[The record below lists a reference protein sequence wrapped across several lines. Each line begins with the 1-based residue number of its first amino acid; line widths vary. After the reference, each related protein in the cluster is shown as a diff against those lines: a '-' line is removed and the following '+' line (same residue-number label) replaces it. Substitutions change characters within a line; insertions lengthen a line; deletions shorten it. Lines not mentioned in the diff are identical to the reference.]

1 MTTNR
6 KPRRTFKESFK
17 KQMVELHKSGKPR
30 KDILREYDLTPSTF
44 DKWVKQYN
52 QSGSFKEKDN
62 LTPEEKELRELRKLN
77 KELMMENDILKQ
89 AALIFGRK
97 LEVVRKNKKKYS
109 VSAMCRRLEISRGAY
124 YYEVK
129 RKKSEAIVEKAVIE
143 SFTNSRNSYGARRI
157 KDDLNDQEL
166 IVSRRRIRRIMN
178 KFNFISSYTTLKFKP
193 QATSKNEQKIANV
206 LSRQFDRMQPMEALV
221 TDLTYAKVG
230 QKWHYVC
237 FILDLFNREIVGYS
251 SGPNK
256 SVDLV
261 LQAIGTIEQ
270 PLDDVEIFHTDRGK
284 EFDNQS
290 IDELLAA
297 FQIQRSL
304 SRPGCPYDNAVAE
317 ATYRAFKIEFIYQQ
331 SFESLFELQY
341 ELMDYVNWWN
351 KFRKHGKLG
360 YQSPINYRLDW
371 ELKQAI

>member
-1 MTTNR
+1 M
-6 KPRRTFKESFK
+6 
-17 KQMVELHKSGKPR
+17 
-30 KDILREYDLTPSTF
+30 
-44 DKWVKQYN
+44 
-52 QSGSFKEKDN
+52 
-62 LTPEEKELRELRKLN
+62 
-77 KELMMENDILKQ
+77 
-89 AALIFGRK
+89 
-97 LEVVRKNKKKYS
+97 
-109 VSAMCRRLEISRGAY
+109 
-124 YYEVK
+124 
-129 RKKSEAIVEKAVIE
+129 E
-143 SFTNSRNSYGARRI
+143 SFTDSRNSYGARRI
-157 KDDLNDQEL
+157 KDDLNDQGL

-193 QATSKNEQKIANV
+193 QATTKNEQKIDNV
-206 LSRQFDRMQPMEALV
+206 LSRQFDKMQPMEALV
-221 TDLTYAKVG
+221 TDLTYVKVG
-230 QKWHYVC
+230 KKWHYVC
-237 FILDLFNREIVGYS
+237 FILDLFNREIVGHS

-290 IDELLAA
+290 IDELLDV
-297 FQIQRSL
+297 FQIKRSL

-331 SFESLFELQY
+331 SFDSLFELQY

-371 ELKQAI
+371 ELKQVI

>member
-1 MTTNR
+1 
-6 KPRRTFKESFK
+6 
-17 KQMVELHKSGKPR
+17 
-30 KDILREYDLTPSTF
+30 
-44 DKWVKQYN
+44 
-52 QSGSFKEKDN
+52 
-62 LTPEEKELRELRKLN
+62 
-77 KELMMENDILKQ
+77 
-89 AALIFGRK
+89 
-97 LEVVRKNKKKYS
+97 
-109 VSAMCRRLEISRGAY
+109 MCRRLEISRGAY

-331 SFESLFELQY
+331 SFDSLFELQY

-371 ELKQAI
+371 ELKQTV

>member
-1 MTTNR
+1 
-6 KPRRTFKESFK
+6 
-17 KQMVELHKSGKPR
+17 
-30 KDILREYDLTPSTF
+30 
-44 DKWVKQYN
+44 
-52 QSGSFKEKDN
+52 
-62 LTPEEKELRELRKLN
+62 
-77 KELMMENDILKQ
+77 
-89 AALIFGRK
+89 
-97 LEVVRKNKKKYS
+97 
-109 VSAMCRRLEISRGAY
+109 MCRKLEISRGAY

-129 RKKSEAIVEKAVIE
+129 RKESEAILEKAVID
-143 SFTNSRNSYGARRI
+143 SFTTSRNSYGARRI
-157 KDDLNDQEL
+157 KDDLNDQGL

-178 KFNFISSYTTLKFKP
+178 KFNFVSSYTTLKFKP
-193 QATSKNEQKIANV
+193 QATGKNEQRIANV
-206 LSRQFDRMQPMEALV
+206 LSRQFDKTQPMEALV
-221 TDLTYAKVG
+221 TDLTYVKVG

-290 IDELLAA
+290 IDELLDV
-297 FQIQRSL
+297 FQIRRSL

-331 SFESLFELQY
+331 SFDSLFELQY

>member
-1 MTTNR
+1 
-6 KPRRTFKESFK
+6 
-17 KQMVELHKSGKPR
+17 
-30 KDILREYDLTPSTF
+30 
-44 DKWVKQYN
+44 
-52 QSGSFKEKDN
+52 
-62 LTPEEKELRELRKLN
+62 
-77 KELMMENDILKQ
+77 
-89 AALIFGRK
+89 
-97 LEVVRKNKKKYS
+97 
-109 VSAMCRRLEISRGAY
+109 MCRKLEISRGAY

-143 SFTNSRNSYGARRI
+143 SFTGSRNSYGARRI
-157 KDDLNDQEL
+157 KDDLNDQGL
-166 IVSRRRIRRIMN
+166 IVSRRKIRRIMK
-178 KFNFISSYTTLKFKP
+178 KFNFVSSYTTLRFKH
-193 QATSKNEQKIANV
+193 QATSKNEQKVANI

-221 TDLTYAKVG
+221 TDLTYVQVG

-261 LQAIGTIEQ
+261 LQAIGTIEH

-331 SFESLFELQY
+331 SFDSLFELQY

-360 YQSPINYRLDW
+360 YLSPLNYRLDW

>member
-1 MTTNR
+1 MATNR

-17 KQMVELHKSGKPR
+17 KQMVELHRSGKPR

-97 LEVVRKNKKKYS
+97 LEVVRKNKDKYS
-109 VSAMCRRLEISRGAY
+109 VSAMCRKLEVSRGAY
-124 YYEVK
+124 YYEI
-129 RKKSEAIVEKAVIE
+129 KKKELEAVVEKAIID
-143 SFTNSRNSYGARRI
+143 SFTSSRNSYGSRRI
-157 KDDLNDQEL
+157 KDDLKDQGL
-166 IVSRRRIRRIMN
+166 IVSRRRIRRVML
-178 KFNFISSYTTLKFKP
+178 KFNFVSSYTTLKFKP
-193 QATSKNEQKIANV
+193 LAASKNEQKIENV
-206 LSRQFDRMQPMEALV
+206 LSREFDRNEPMEALV
-221 TDLTYAKVG
+221 TDLTYVKVG
-230 QKWHYVC
+230 NKWHYVC
-237 FILDLFNREIVGYS
+237 FIIDLFNREIVGYS

-261 LQAIGTIEQ
+261 LQALATINSSLESVQ
-270 PLDDVEIFHTDRGK
+270 FFHTDRGK

-290 IDELLAA
+290 IDELLDA
-297 FQIQRSL
+297 FQIKRSL

-331 SFESLFELQY
+331 SFDSLFELQY

-360 YQSPINYRLDW
+360 YLSPLNYRLDW
-371 ELKQAI
+371 KMKQAV